1 MNWGKSERYIMEAGL
16 TNIPVI
22 DSTSQQM
29 QVKCRDHSWEG
40 VTSDREICNIHE
52 IHQLLFRD
60 EVD

>member
-1 MNWGKSERYIMEAGL
+1 MNDL